1 MYIKGA
7 LHHSTAV
14 HQELN
19 CSLPNPLNTIV
30 CRVCW
35 QRTAI
40 AWFKILFMSVGCQS
54 EERPRLTRSRPK
66 YGILS
71 RDGEGEIYQE
81 YDKYDQKSID
91 SE

>member
-54 EERPRLTRSRPK
+54 EERPRLTRPT

-71 RDGEGEIYQE
+71 RDEGVEIYQE
-81 YDKYDQKSID
+81 YDKYDQ
-91 SE
+91 